1 MGGSD
6 RVQPCKFFLGFL
18 SHAPAE
24 EIKNFLDGL
33 REETDS
39 IENQCMEVAFHMKGV
54 TWNEVWGM
62 SPEQRGKIIKFVNK
76 IYKEREEAQTGV
88 KQM

>member
-1 MGGSD
+1 
-6 RVQPCKFFLGFL
+6 L

-24 EIKNFLDGL
+24 EIKDYLDIL
-33 REETDS
+33 REETDG
-39 IENQCMEVAFHMKGV
+39 IEHQCMEVAFHMKGV

-88 KQM
+88 EQM

>member
-6 RVQPCKFFLGFL
+6 RVQPCKFFLAFL
-18 SHAPAE
+18 SNAPAE
-24 EIKNFLDGL
+24 EIKDYLDSL
-33 REETDS
+33 RAETAG
-39 IENQCMEVAFHMKGV
+39 IEKQCIEVCYHMKGV

-76 IYKEREEAQTGV
+76 IYKEREEAQSGQQ
-88 KQM
+88 QM